1 MNQHYPSY
9 LCILLFPVLIFSQQK
24 IGYVVTENIMKEL
37 TEAVDAQKQLDN
49 IASQWQEQLKKMQD
63 DSKKKFEEYDQ
74 RKLFLSD
81 RRRDEMEK
89 ELQDL
94 DSKIIEFRTQ
104 KFGNKGELF
113 TKQNDLIKP
122 IQEKILKAIKSV
134 ADTDGYEYI
143 FDKSS
148 STLLLYS
155 NEKND
160 VTQKVISYLKAK

>member
-1 MNQHYPSY
+1 MKAKFFL

-104 KFGNKGELF
+104 K
-113 TKQNDLIKP
+113 
-122 IQEKILKAIKSV
+122 
-134 ADTDGYEYI
+134 
-143 FDKSS
+143 
-148 STLLLYS
+148 LLAA
-155 NEKND
+155 N
-160 VTQKVISYLKAK
+160 T

>member
-1 MNQHYPSY
+1 MKAKFF
-9 LCILLFPVLIFSQQK
+9 LVCILLFPVLIFSQQK
-24 IGYVVTENIMKEL
+24 IGYVVTENIMEEL

-49 IASQWQEQLKKMQD
+49 ITSQWQEQLKKMQD

-113 TKQNDLIKP
+113 TKQNDLMKP

>member
-1 MNQHYPSY
+1 MKTKFFFLY
-9 LCILLFPVLIFSQQK
+9 ILLFPVLIFSQQK

-113 TKQNDLIKP
+113 TKQNDLMKP

>member
-1 MNQHYPSY
+1 MKAKFFL

-113 TKQNDLIKP
+113 TKQNDLMKP

>member
-1 MNQHYPSY
+1 MKAKFFL

>member
-1 MNQHYPSY
+1 MKAKFFL

-143 FDKSS
+143 FD
-148 STLLLYS
+148 
-155 NEKND
+155 
-160 VTQKVISYLKAK
+160 LK